1 VSHALQ
7 NSTASDDLRFST
19 LESKVRV
26 LWAKSGDDSF
36 APEGHGLLAH
46 LLDVAAVAEVL
57 VERETCTSLDWV
69 AREFG
74 LARGHCPR
82 WLAALAG
89 LHDYGKAIPRF
100 QRKWEHGRSA
110 VEACG
115 LMCAPE
121 SACAMSNHSL
131 GTAALLHAPLLEL
144 NKMDQGWLR
153 HAVQAI
159 SAHHGYHFRSSELK
173 GSRPVCEPPVW
184 EQARK
189 EMLTIYWRVLVPQGL
204 PAAEREELSLPAAN
218 WLAGLTSVADWIA
231 SNAEWFPLG
240 ERCDSLCDYYK
251 DSRQRAE
258 RALEAIGWGYT
269 KPLLSGAISN
279 VEETDCLLAQILG
292 RERVAARPLQR
303 EGDGL
308 LCTAVGPSLL
318 LVEAPMG
325 EGKTELAFLAH
336 LRLQAANGHRGLYVA
351 MPTQATGNALFSRT
365 LNFVKN
371 FIQDRTD
378 IQLIHGGAL
387 MNEELIRLRQI
398 DGNDEETL
406 ASSSWFAQRRRP
418 LLSPYGVGTVDQAL
432 FSVLNVKHHF
442 VRLWGLR
449 NRVIVLDE
457 VHAYDTC
464 TSELIVEL
472 VRTLRALGC
481 SVVLMSA
488 TLPRP
493 KRDKLLE
500 AWVSLL
506 ISCHAWPIHVCCWPI
521 TQECAENR
529 LKLRPLPEVFLE
541 SIGEAIQDI
550 AEQTTALL
558 EGDGCGAVIVN
569 TVDRAQGL
577 YTLLRAK
584 LPPDV
589 PIVLFHARFPM
600 DERSQREH
608 QVLSLFGIEGNRPKR
623 GLLIATQVAEQSLD
637 IDFDFMLSDL
647 APVDLLIQR
656 MGRLHRHDRLRPEAH
671 ACARL
676 WVAGLKSSFPEL
688 DETKWKYVYSP
699 YILVRSWAVLRKET
713 VLRLPSDIDRLVQ
726 LVYDGAPFDDEMGG
740 EIDRLEGE
748 YLANQG
754 RQRQQAK
761 NIVIN
766 IDRETHSAY
775 ENKPHGG
782 DTDEE
787 TGQKNATRLGEDSI
801 VLVPVNVDS
810 QGCWQLEGIS
820 FKEDEVIDDLLAKQ
834 LYACQIRLSQKDIVI
849 HFREKVI
856 FGSFAT
862 HPLLRNLYPLP
873 LIDGKYETETLRLC
887 LDSALGLIYEKK

>member
-1 VSHALQ
+1 
-7 NSTASDDLRFST
+7 
-19 LESKVRV
+19 
-26 LWAKSGDDSF
+26 
-36 APEGHGLLAH
+36 
-46 LLDVAAVAEVL
+46 
-57 VERETCTSLDWV
+57 
-69 AREFG
+69 
-74 LARGHCPR
+74 
-82 WLAALAG
+82 
-89 LHDYGKAIPRF
+89 
-100 QRKWEHGRSA
+100 
-110 VEACG
+110 
-115 LMCAPE
+115 MCAPE

-131 GTAALLHAPLLEL
+131 GTAALLHGPLRDLS
-144 NKMDQGWLR
+144 KVDQRWLR

-184 EQARK
+184 EQTRK
-189 EMLTIYWRVLVPQGL
+189 EMLTFYWRVLVPQGL
-204 PAAEREELSLPAAN
+204 PEANRDELSLPAAN

-251 DSRQRAE
+251 DARQRAE
-258 RALEAIGWGYT
+258 RALEVIGWGYT

-279 VEETDCLLAQILG
+279 VEETYCLLAQVLG
-292 RERVAARPLQR
+292 RERVAARPLQKA
-303 EGDGL
+303 GDEL
-308 LCTAVGPSLL
+308 LRTAVAPSLL

-336 LRLQAANGHRGLYVA
+336 LRLQAANAHRGLYIA
-351 MPTQATGNALFSRT
+351 MPTQATGNALFSRALT
-365 LNFVKN
+365 FLKN
-371 FIQDRTD
+371 FAQDRTD
-378 IQLIHGGAL
+378 IQLIHGGAF
-387 MNEELIRLRQI
+387 MNEQLIRLRQI
-398 DGNDEETL
+398 DVDDKEAL
-406 ASSSWFAQRRRP
+406 ASSAWFSQRRRP

-457 VHAYDTC
+457 VHAYDTY
-464 TSELIVEL
+464 TSELMVEL

-488 TLPRP
+488 TLPRA

-500 AWVSLL
+500 AWG
-506 ISCHAWPIHVCCWPI
+506 I
-521 TQECAENR
+521 TSD
-529 LKLRPLPEVFLE
+529 KLPYLAYPRVMIADQAGVRGESFKARPLPHIALE
-541 SIGEAIQDI
+541 GVGETIQDI
-550 AEQTTALL
+550 AEQTTDLL

-569 TVDRAQGL
+569 TVDRAQEL
-577 YTLLRAK
+577 YRLLRTK
-584 LPPDV
+584 LAPDV

-600 DERSQREH
+600 DERSKRER

-647 APVDLLIQR
+647 APVDLLLQR

-676 WVAGLKSSFPEL
+676 WVAGLKSAFPEL

-699 YILVRSWAVLRKET
+699 YILVRSWEVLRKEV

-726 LVYDGAPFDDEMGG
+726 VVYDGAPFDDEMGG

-801 VLVPVNVDS
+801 VLVPVNGDG

-834 LYACQIRLSQKDIVI
+834 LYARQIRLSRKDVVV

-856 FGSFAT
+856 PDSFAT
-862 HPLLRNLYPLP
+862 HPLLRNLHPLP